1 MEPIPETIR
10 AIEELGPFA
19 DGGDLLERLIEMGE
33 RVGVLVPDC
42 IALTLASSEHDAT
55 FALLASRRQ
64 IALLTAIQREAD
76 AEAAASAGAGDAP
89 RDAAGDQPAPDLLD
103 EAAWQR
109 HALANAA
116 PCVATTLTLPVR
128 DPAQLRGSITLYG
141 ASRQAFAGHHEQL
154 AEILGAWAPG
164 VVTNAD
170 LPFRALHEARAT
182 PGRLRRAGTLEEA
195 TRIVAMVQRLAPAA
209 ARQRIRDAAARAG
222 ISEEQLAEAV
232 IRLRRP

>member
-19 DGGDLLERLIEMGE
+19 HGGDLLERLIEMGR
-33 RVGVLVPDC
+33 RVSVLVPDC
-42 IALTLASSEHDAT
+42 IALTLAASEHDVT

-64 IALLTAIQREAD
+64 LALLSAIQREAD
-76 AEAAASAGAGDAP
+76 AEAAIAGP
-89 RDAAGDQPAPDLLD
+89 RDTATEQPEPDLMD

-109 HALANAA
+109 HALTNAA
-116 PCVATTLTLPVR
+116 PCVATTLTLPVE
-128 DPAQLRGSITLYG
+128 DPALPSGSITLYG
-141 ASRQAFAGHHEQL
+141 ASRRAFAGHHEQL

-170 LPFRALHEARAT
+170 LPFRALREAEAA

-195 TRIVAMVQRLAPAA
+195 TRIVGVLQELAPDA

>member
-10 AIEELGPFA
+10 AIEELGPAA

-76 AEAAASAGAGDAP
+76 VEAAAAAAAGSGDAP
-89 RDAAGDQPAPDLLD
+89 GEQPAPDLLD

-109 HALANAA
+109 LALANAA
-116 PCVATTLTLPVR
+116 PCVATTLTLPIR
-128 DPAQLRGSITLYG
+128 DPGRLRGSITLYG

-170 LPFRALHEARAT
+170 LPFRALHEARAA
-182 PGRLRRAGTLEEA
+182 PGLLRRADTLDEA
-195 TRIVAMVQRLAPAA
+195 TRIVAMIQRLAPAA

>member
-1 MEPIPETIR
+1 VEPIPETIR

-19 DGGDLLERLIEMGE
+19 DGGALLEHLVEMGR

-64 IALLTAIQREAD
+64 LALLAAIQREAD
-76 AEAAASAGAGDAP
+76 AEADTAAPEDAVGEQ
-89 RDAAGDQPAPDLLD
+89 AAPDLLD
-103 EAAWQR
+103 EEAWQR

-116 PCVATTLTLPVR
+116 PCVATTLTLPLR
-128 DPAQLRGSITLYG
+128 DPARPRGSITLYG
-141 ASRQAFAGHHEQL
+141 ASRQAFTGHHKQL

-170 LPFRALHEARAT
+170 LPFRALHEAQAA
-182 PGRLRRAGTLEEA
+182 PGRLRRAGTLDEA
-195 TRIVAMVQRLAPAA
+195 TRIVGVIQKLAPDV